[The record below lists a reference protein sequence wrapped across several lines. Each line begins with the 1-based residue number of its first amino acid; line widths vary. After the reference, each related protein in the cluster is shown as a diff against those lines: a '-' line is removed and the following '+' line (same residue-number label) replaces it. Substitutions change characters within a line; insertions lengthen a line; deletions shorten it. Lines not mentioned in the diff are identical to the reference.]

1 MARRYV
7 NTGGRLTPVGPP
19 ADTRK
24 VRLDTPTAPHAGAG
38 GPGRDTGFAGLS
50 RRTTATERAR
60 AKRPRAKRPR
70 RRHRRKGLLDQIEK
84 MIR

>member
-1 MARRYV
+1 MMRYV
-7 NTGGRLTPVGPP
+7 NTGDRLTPVGPP

-24 VRLDTPTAPHAGAG
+24 VRLDSPTTPTTGVG

-60 AKRPRAKRPR
+60 AKRARFR
-70 RRHRRKGLLDQIEK
+70 RRKGLLDQIAK
-84 MIR
+84 MVR